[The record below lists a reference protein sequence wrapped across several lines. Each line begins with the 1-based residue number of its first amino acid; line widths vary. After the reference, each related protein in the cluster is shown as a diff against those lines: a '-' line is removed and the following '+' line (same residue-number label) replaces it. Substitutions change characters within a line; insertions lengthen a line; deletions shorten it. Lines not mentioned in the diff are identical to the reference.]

1 MHDECLSFTLTSF
14 ITAGWIS
21 EKQLQTVIE
30 GFSHKDQTMASITAL
45 ELLHLNHQQYFLPE
59 SFEINLGK
67 VLQTIA
73 PLANFSPPLSFLA
86 SGDLF
91 GFQAY
96 CQMSNDEQL
105 RRLGR
110 ASMGLFPPASDGKAK
125 CLYYPKN
132 KAMMGNPGWLWAR
145 KSLKDYY
152 RLKSNKM
159 GDQITQ
165 IYDFLLSSQEFINPR
180 AKPFQSCWASL
191 YLYYNR

>member
-1 MHDECLSFTLTSF
+1 MSPKDQKTYNIHFNCKIVDGENMLFQFTRQNKLYIIFQTNWLEHDHLYYCSSIYQSNRLFIDLGGLCIVYNKQLATKMHDECLSFTLTSF

-67 VLQTIA
+67 VLQIIA

-96 CQMSNDEQL
+96 C
-105 RRLGR
+105 
-110 ASMGLFPPASDGKAK
+110 
-125 CLYYPKN
+125 
-132 KAMMGNPGWLWAR
+132 
-145 KSLKDYY
+145 
-152 RLKSNKM
+152 
-159 GDQITQ
+159 
-165 IYDFLLSSQEFINPR
+165 
-180 AKPFQSCWASL
+180 
-191 YLYYNR
+191 